1 MRLHEAAHATGEN
14 GVRRPFLTHPAPC
27 TTAHAYAYN
36 ESVSMEGVDRI
47 AQIAWARY
55 EGTVRAPV
63 GTQTRGLGPHTLET
77 AVTRPLRAKLRW
89 GCVVPPPVRLLDAYE
104 QRRESDAQAPVG
116 TTEFDDSGE
125 EDQELG

>member
-63 GTQTRGLGPHTLET
+63 ADPVARCIAPDATGRSQPPGGSVSSPAHKTARKRKRDVRTLCSAT
-77 AVTRPLRAKLRW
+77 FFS
-89 GCVVPPPVRLLDAYE
+89 CVAREDTVFQRLHV
-104 QRRESDAQAPVG
+104 S
-116 TTEFDDSGE
+116 
-125 EDQELG
+125 